1 MKLHD
6 LHPAPGSRR
15 ERTRVGRGIAAGK
28 GKTAGRGTKGQRSR
42 TGSSIPAWF
51 EGGQTP
57 IHMRVPKL
65 HGFKNRFRVEYAVVN
80 IGRIETALAVGRLE
94 PGPKGAPATVNAEL
108 LYAAGLLGR
117 VNLPL
122 KILGG
127 GELKHPLLAIADAF
141 SAEAR
146 RKIEAAGGTAMS
158 LEVPEAAPAK
168 PRRPKAVAAAPP
180 ADDSAASGEADD
192 SGASS
197 PSADSGGR
205 FAEEASLPP
214 PSLTEGSAAPET
226 AGTAEAGE
234 PIGAVERK
242 PARRTRK
249 ASAPA
254 AAEVPAAAESSTE
267 PAQPEATSATSEP
280 EVAKSEPSPKLARR
294 TRKAAAAPA
303 AAESPAAESTAASES
318 PETPESPEAPA

>member
-65 HGFKNRFRVEYAVVN
+65 HGFNNRFRVEYAVVN
-80 IGRIETALAVGRLE
+80 IGRIETALAGGRLE

-122 KILGG
+122 KILGS
-127 GELKHPLLAIADAF
+127 GELTHPLLAIADAF

-146 RKIEAAGGTAMS
+146 RKIEAAGGTAMT

-168 PRRPKAVAAAPP
+168 TPRSRAASRAG
-180 ADDSAASGEADD
+180 DSAALGASRPA
-192 SGASS
+192 ASS
-197 PSADSGGR
+197 PEAVEPASA
-205 FAEEASLPP
+205 EASEPAGVA
-214 PSLTEGSAAPET
+214 EGAET
-226 AGTAEAGE
+226 AATAEV
-234 PIGAVERK
+234 VETK

-249 ASAPA
+249 ASATA
-254 AAEVPAAAESSTE
+254 AAEPEPDLPEPSPKPAGRSRKPT
-267 PAQPEATSATSEP
+267 TATSEP
-280 EVAKSEPSPKLARR
+280 EATSLEPSPKPARR
-294 TRKAAAAPA
+294 SRKAAAGPAP
-303 AAESPAAESTAASES
+303 AESPAPESTATS
-318 PETPESPEAPA
+318 ESPEAPA

>member
-1 MKLHD
+1 VKLHD

-57 IHMRVPKL
+57 LHIRVPKL

-80 IGRIETALAVGRLE
+80 IGRIEAALAGGRLE

-127 GELKHPLLAIADAF
+127 GELTHPLLAIADAF

-158 LEVPEAAPAK
+158 LEVPEAPPAK
-168 PRRPKAVAAAPP
+168 PPRSRTAPP
-180 ADDSAASGEADD
+180 ADDSAALGATRPAAASPEAV
-192 SGASS
+192 A
-197 PSADSGGR
+197 PAP
-205 FAEEASLPP
+205 AEGPEPEVATEAAEASEVFEAKPARG
-214 PSLTEGSAAPET
+214 TRKTSAT
-226 AGTAEAGE
+226 AAGE
-234 PIGAVERK
+234 P
-242 PARRTRK
+242 
-249 ASAPA
+249 
-254 AAEVPAAAESSTE
+254 
-267 PAQPEATSATSEP
+267 QPEQPESPSRPADQADKTSASATSEP
-280 EVAKSEPSPKLARR
+280 ETTPSGSSPKPARR
-294 TRKAAAAPA
+294 ARKAASGSPA
-303 AAESPAAESTAASES
+303 AASAEPTAAEAPEAPETPEAPEASES
-318 PETPESPEAPA
+318 SESPEAPA